1 MMPEKYLL
9 AIDQSTQGTKAI
21 LINHQN
27 QIFWKTALSHKQLI
41 NNQGWVSHD
50 LNEIKDNLKKLFQSV
65 LEHVTPEQIE
75 GLAITNQRESAA
87 AWSRKTGE
95 PLCYTVVWQDNR
107 AEDLL
112 KRISYPE
119 LLTEVKEKTGL
130 ALSPYFT
137 GAKWGWMLL
146 NEPRVIQAHENND
159 LCLGTMDSWVI
170 YQLTNGKSF
179 KTEPSNACRT
189 QLMNI
194 RTGQWDEELG
204 EIFGVDLNSLPE
216 IVDSNSH
223 FGDTDLFGLLPH
235 SIPILSVLGDSQ
247 AALFAHSCFKTGDF
261 KVTFG
266 TGSSVMLNIGEK
278 LPDDINNK
286 LNTSIAW
293 SLNGKTSYVL
303 EGNINYAGACV
314 TWLKD
319 NLKLIKNPEETSDL
333 ALTANPKDHTILIP
347 AFAGLGAPYW
357 KPNMKAAFVGM
368 TATTGKKE
376 LVRATLNSLVFQ
388 IADILTEFKNL
399 SPKLNNEI
407 HTDGG
412 MIHNHYLMQYLS
424 NITQRTVKIADISE
438 LSALGSAMN
447 AKGNL
452 TGSPSSTSYTPR
464 MKDDIAKEY
473 CKEWHNWIE
482 QLS

>member
-1 MMPEKYLL
+1 MPEKYIL

-21 LINHQN
+21 LIDHHD
-27 QIFWKTALSHKQLI
+27 QIFWKTSLPHKQII
-41 NNQGWVSHD
+41 NSQGWVSHD
-50 LNEIKDNLKKLFQSV
+50 LNEIKHNLITLFKHCLKQVSPDQ
-65 LEHVTPEQIE
+65 LE

-87 AWSRKTGE
+87 AWSHKTGE
-95 PLCYTVVWQDNR
+95 PLCHTIVWQDNR
-107 AEDLL
+107 AEDLI

-119 LLTEVKEKTGL
+119 LNNAVKNKTGL

-146 NEPRVIQAHENND
+146 NEPRVIQARENND
-159 LCLGTMDSWVI
+159 LCLGTIDSWLV
-170 YQLTNGKSF
+170 YQLTGGQDF

-194 RTGQWDEELG
+194 HTGKWDPELG
-204 EIFGVDLNSLPE
+204 EIFGIDVHYLPE
-216 IVDSNSH
+216 IVDSNAH
-223 FGDTDLFGLLPH
+223 FGDTDLFGLL
-235 SIPILSVLGDSQ
+235 SKKVPILSILGDSQ
-247 AALFAHSCFKTGDF
+247 AALFSHGCFKAGDF

-293 SLNGKTSYVL
+293 TLNGKTSYVL
-303 EGNINYAGACV
+303 EGNINYAGACI

-319 NLKLIKNPEETSDL
+319 NLKLIKTPEETADL

-357 KPNMKAAFVGM
+357 KPDMKAAFVNM
-368 TATTGKKE
+368 TATTSKKE
-376 LVRATLNSLVFQ
+376 LARATLNSLVYQ
-388 IADILTEFKNL
+388 IADILTEFKEL
-399 SPKLNNEI
+399 YPKVNHEI

-412 MIHNHYLMQYLS
+412 MIHNKYLMQYLS
-424 NITQRTVKIADISE
+424 NITQRIVKIADISE

-447 AKGNL
+447 AMDHMNG
-452 TGSPSSTSYTPR
+452 TTSSKTYDPR
-464 MKDDIAKEY
+464 MTSETANNHRH
-473 CKEWHNWIE
+473 EWKKWIKK
-482 QLS
+482 LA

>member
-1 MMPEKYLL
+1 MSEKYIL

-21 LINHQN
+21 LVDRHN
-27 QIFWKTALSHKQLI
+27 QIFWKTALPHKQII

-50 LNEIKDNLKKLFQSV
+50 LNEIKDNLKKLFKKV
-65 LEHVTPEQIE
+65 LEQVSPDQLS

-87 AWSRKTGE
+87 AWSKRTGT
-95 PLCYTVVWQDNR
+95 PLCNTIVWQDNR
-107 AEDLL
+107 AEKLI

-119 LLTEVKEKTGL
+119 LKNEVKERTGL

-159 LCLGTMDSWVI
+159 LCFGTMDSWLI

-194 RTGQWDEELG
+194 RTGKWDEKLG
-204 EIFGVDLNSLPE
+204 EIFGVDLDSLPQ
-216 IVDSNSH
+216 IVDSNAN
-223 FGDTDLFGLLPH
+223 FGDTNLFGLLLHP
-235 SIPILSVLGDSQ
+235 IPILSVLGDSQ
-247 AALFAHSCFKTGDF
+247 AALFAHGCFKPGDF

-266 TGSSVMLNIGEK
+266 TGSSVMLNIGQT
-278 LPDDINNK
+278 LPNNINNK

-293 SLNGKTSYVL
+293 SLNGKVSYVL
-303 EGNINYAGACV
+303 EGNINYAGACI

-319 NLKLIKNPEETSDL
+319 NLHLINTPEETADL
-333 ALTANPKDHTILIP
+333 ALTANPEDHTVLIP

-357 KPNMKAAFVGM
+357 KPDMKAAFVGM
-368 TATTGKKE
+368 TSTTGKKE
-376 LVRATLNSLVFQ
+376 LVRATLNSLVYQ
-388 IADILTEFKNL
+388 IADILSEFKKL
-399 SPKLNNEI
+399 YPKINDEI

-412 MIHNHYLMQYLS
+412 MIHNNYLMQYLS
-424 NITQRTVKIADISE
+424 NITQRIVKIADISE
-438 LSALGSAMN
+438 LSAVGSAMN
-447 AKGNL
+447 AMNNKVGIQ
-452 TGSPSSTSYTPR
+452 SSKLYSIR
-464 MKDDIAKEY
+464 MKADSSQEY
-473 CKEWHNWIE
+473 RNEWSKWIKI
-482 QLS
+482 LS

>member
-1 MMPEKYLL
+1 MPEKYIL

-21 LINHQN
+21 LIDHHD
-27 QIFWKTALSHKQLI
+27 QIFWKTALPHKQII
-41 NNQGWVSHD
+41 NSQGWVSHD
-50 LNEIKDNLKKLFQSV
+50 LNEIKTNLKNLFQKV
-65 LEHVTPEQIE
+65 LEQVSPEQIE
-75 GLAITNQRESAA
+75 SLAITNQRESAA
-87 AWSRKTGE
+87 AWSRKSGK
-95 PLCYTVVWQDNR
+95 PLCHTIVWQDNR
-107 AEDLL
+107 AEELI
-112 KRISYPE
+112 KNISYQE
-119 LLTEVKEKTGL
+119 LDDEVKNKTGL

-146 NEPRVIQAHENND
+146 NEPRVIQAQQNND
-159 LCLGTMDSWVI
+159 LCLGTMDSWVVF
-170 YQLTNGKSF
+170 QLTNGHDF

-194 RTGQWDEELG
+194 HTGQWDRELG
-204 EIFGVDLNSLPE
+204 EVFGVDIHDLPK
-216 IVDSNSH
+216 IVDSNAH

-235 SIPILSVLGDSQ
+235 KIPIKSVLGDSQ
-247 AALFAHSCFKTGDF
+247 AALFAHGCFHPGDF

-266 TGSSVMLNIGEK
+266 TGSSVMLNIGSK
-278 LPDDINNK
+278 LPKNINNK

-293 SLNGKTSYVL
+293 SLNGKSSYVL

-319 NLKLIKNPEETSDL
+319 NLQIIKTPAETGDL
-333 ALTANPKDHTILIP
+333 ALNANPADHTVLIP

-357 KPNMKAAFVGM
+357 KPDMKAAFVGM

-376 LVRATLNSLVFQ
+376 IVRATLNSLVYQ
-388 IADILTEFKNL
+388 IADILSEFKKL
-399 SPKLNNEI
+399 YPKVNHEI

-412 MIHNHYLMQYLS
+412 MIHNQYLMQYLS

-447 AKGNL
+447 AMDHTNG
-452 TGSPSSTSYTPR
+452 TQSSKSYDPR
-464 MKDDIAKEY
+464 MKESIVQSY
-473 CKEWHNWIE
+473 RTEWSNWIDK
-482 QLS
+482 LS